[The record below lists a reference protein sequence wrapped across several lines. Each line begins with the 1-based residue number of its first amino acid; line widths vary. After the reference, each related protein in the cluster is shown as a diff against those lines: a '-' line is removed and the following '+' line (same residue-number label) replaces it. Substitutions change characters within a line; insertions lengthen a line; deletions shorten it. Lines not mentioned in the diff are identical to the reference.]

1 MKTLDILGLGAIL
14 CAAPMAMGAD
24 TGAPSEGRSADATV
38 AQDVN
43 LFAVDLYAHL
53 RSTEKG
59 NLFFSPQSI
68 STALAMTYAGA
79 RGETA
84 EQMARTMHFSLP
96 QDRLPPAY
104 AELMH
109 ALRGGGT
116 QSYRLSIANRLWG
129 QRGMSFLE
137 PFVEVTRRDYG
148 AELGLVDFATK
159 AEGARGEINGWVAK
173 ETEQKIR
180 DLIPAG
186 VLGPDTRLV
195 LANAIYFRGDWAHQ
209 FEKSATREQPFHVSG
224 GTTVA
229 VALMFAKMT
238 VGFGAQPDGG
248 LKVVELP
255 YKGDDL
261 SMLVL
266 LPDAPDGL
274 ADMEAKLTA
283 ENLRQWTTGLVR
295 RDVLVY
301 LPRFS
306 EESGFGLGSTL
317 AAMGMPLAFS
327 DRADFSGMNG
337 KRDLSISAV
346 LHKARVDVDEQGTE
360 AAAATGVAVGVRAVR
375 PEEPPTFRADHPFVF
390 FIRHNPTGAI
400 LFLGR
405 LTNPKP

>member
-1 MKTLDILGLGAIL
+1 MKRLDLLVLGAIL
-14 CAAPMAMGAD
+14 CAAQMSIGAD
-24 TGAPSEGRSADATV
+24 TGATGEARAAATV
-38 AQDVN
+38 AQGVN
-43 LFAVDLYAHL
+43 LFGVDLYTRL
-53 RSTEKG
+53 RSSETG

-84 EQMARTMHFSLP
+84 EEMARTMRFSLP
-96 QDRLPPAY
+96 QDRLPAAS
-104 AELMH
+104 AELTR

-116 QSYRLSIANRLWG
+116 KSYRLSIANRLWG
-129 QRGMSFLE
+129 QRGMSFLDA
-137 PFVEVTRRDYG
+137 FVAVTRRDYG
-148 AELGLVDFATK
+148 AELGLVDFATN
-159 AEGARGEINGWVAK
+159 AEGARGEINAWVVK

-209 FEKSATREQPFHVSG
+209 FDKRATREEPFHVSG

-229 VALMFAKMT
+229 VPLMFAKMT
-238 VGFGAQPDGG
+238 VGFADRTDVG
-248 LKVVELP
+248 LKVAELP

-274 ADMEAKLTA
+274 AGLEAKLTA
-283 ENLRQWTTGLVR
+283 DTLQQWTTGLAR

-306 EESGFGLGSTL
+306 VESGFGLGSTL

-327 DRADFSGMNG
+327 DRADFSGMDG
-337 KRDLSISAV
+337 KRDLSLSAV

-360 AAAATGVAVGVRAVR
+360 AAAATGVAVGVRAMR

-405 LTNPKP
+405 LANPKR